1 MNGIQAFNTMFG
13 VSAVLSGDVL
23 SDLARE
29 LWEARRLGHTL
40 DATRSDLPKTLGEAY
55 EVQEAIVEL
64 SGLARCGYK
73 VGSTSKEAQ
82 RLLSTDEPGM
92 GVLLAPFV
100 QKSPARIKIVP
111 EQMPAVEGEFGFRI
125 GRDLPWRAEQY
136 SLAEIADAIDGVAGA
151 IEVVGTRFSGGLEGK
166 GRLLTTADGGVNIA
180 LVTGNWMKFTGQDL
194 REHGVT
200 MTVNGDLRGS
210 GTGSRA
216 LGNPL
221 NVLLWLVNRQ
231 SNRRVDLRAG
241 EIVAT
246 GTCTGLDL
254 VQPGDVVHADFG
266 IFGSVVVEFEK
277 NM

>member
-1 MNGIQAFNTMFG
+1 MN
-13 VSAVLSGDVL
+13 AVLSGDVL
-23 SDLARE
+23 SDLAYE

-40 DATRSDLPKTLGEAY
+40 EATRSDLPKTILEAY

-64 SGLARCGYK
+64 SGLPRCGYK

-100 QKSPARIKIVP
+100 QESPARIKISP
-111 EQMPAVEGEFGFRI
+111 EQMPAVEGEFAFRL
-125 GRDLPWRAEQY
+125 GRDLPWRAEQH
-136 SLAEIADAIDGVAGA
+136 SLAEVVDVIDGVAGV

-180 LVTGNWMKFTGQDL
+180 LVTGNWHEFSGQNL

-200 MTVNGDLRGS
+200 MTVNGQLRGR

-216 LGNPL
+216 LGDPL
-221 NVLLWLVNRQ
+221 NVLLWLVNHQ
-231 SNRRVDLRAG
+231 SNRRADLKAG

-246 GTCTGLDL
+246 GTCTGLDP
-254 VQPGDVVHADFG
+254 VHAGDVVQADFG

-277 NM
+277 NT